1 MKATVNAP
9 ITPSRVTGD
18 RTIVLVAN
26 HYANEAEVRT
36 FVGHCASLSMPAGW
50 SLEILVCDNSDSWV
64 GDAPHPCAT
73 ILRQG
78 KNLGYYGGC
87 AHGLAHWRAA
97 HGCVPAWVGA
107 VNTDLEL
114 DPHFFH
120 TIIETIPS
128 HYAVV
133 APAVQLPDG
142 THQNPFL
149 HDRPSIARMAWMRL
163 VFRTESTSWAW
174 TLGHD
179 VMRRIRPHSRKT
191 GERIRKQIYAPHGSI
206 VMFRREFFTKG
217 GKLEFG
223 GFMYGEELHVAE
235 QARQLGLA
243 VLYEPAASVLH
254 NAHSCVGKVPSKLN
268 RKWRTDSSEFLWS
281 AYFRPSMT
289 R

>member
-1 MKATVNAP
+1 MRATVNAP
-9 ITPSRVTGD
+9 ISVNTGD
-18 RTIVLVAN
+18 RTIVFVAN

-36 FVGHCASLSMPAGW
+36 FVQHCAALELPAGW
-50 SLEILVCDNSDSWV
+50 ALEILVCDNSDSWT
-64 GDAPHPCAT
+64 GDSPHPCAT

-87 AHGLAHWRAA
+87 AHALAHWRTM
-97 HGCVPAWVGA
+97 HGGAIPAWVGA

-114 DPHFFH
+114 DPMFFR
-120 TIIETIPS
+120 TIVENVPTQ
-128 HYAVV
+128 YAVV

-142 THQNPFL
+142 THQNPYM
-149 HDRPSIARMAWMRL
+149 HDRPSMARMAWMRM
-163 VFRTESTSWAW
+163 VFRTESTAWAW

-179 VMRRIRPHSRKT
+179 LMRRVRPHSKKD
-191 GERIRKQIYAPHGSI
+191 GIRTRRQIYAPHGSI
-206 VMFRREFFTKG
+206 VMFRREFFSKG

-235 QARQLGLA
+235 QARQLGLS
-243 VLYEPAASVLH
+243 VLYEPMASVLH

-281 AYFRPSMT
+281 AYFRPSMQ